1 MHRRV
6 RWFLAGTDMQSKR
19 EPAFFASK
27 LSPWSHG
34 MTLPES
40 LPYFGCR
47 PAALSFHSVYAWSA
61 AMPKEQKS
69 KQQHMR
75 TRIAAIAARIMA
87 EDGIED
93 FAMAKRKAARQ
104 LRAGDTQ
111 SLPNND
117 EIETE
122 LRLYQTLYQGEE
134 QRERVRFLRGQALA
148 AMEQLA
154 NFKPYLTG
162 PVLRGTAGRY
172 ADIDLQVFADS
183 GKDLEIF
190 LLNRKITYQTSE
202 LRHYSGNQER
212 AVSVL
217 SMDWEGTPVRVA
229 VYWPDDE
236 HRSVKTSPSGRPLE
250 RAGLDAV
257 RTLVASGE

>member
-1 MHRRV
+1 M
-6 RWFLAGTDMQSKR
+6 S
-19 EPAFFASK
+19 
-27 LSPWSHG
+27 
-34 MTLPES
+34 
-40 LPYFGCR
+40 
-47 PAALSFHSVYAWSA
+47 
-61 AMPKEQKS
+61 KEQKF

-75 TRIAAIAARIMA
+75 ARIAVVAARIMA
-87 EDGIED
+87 EDGVED

-104 LRAGDTQ
+104 LGAGDTQ

-122 LRLYQTLYQGEE
+122 LRVYQSLYQGEE
-134 QRERVRFLRGQALA
+134 QRDRLRYLRTQALA

-154 NFKPYLTG
+154 EFKPYLIG
-162 PVLRGTAGRY
+162 PVLKGTAGRY

-183 GKDLEIF
+183 GKELEIF
-190 LLNRKITYQTSE
+190 LLNRNIPYQTSE

-217 SMDWEGTPVRVA
+217 SMDWKGTAVRLA
-229 VYWPDDE
+229 VYGPGDE
-236 HRSVKTSPSGRPLE
+236 RRRVKTSPLGRPVE

-257 RTLVASGE
+257 RALVAGGE

>member
-1 MHRRV
+1 M
-6 RWFLAGTDMQSKR
+6 S
-19 EPAFFASK
+19 
-27 LSPWSHG
+27 
-34 MTLPES
+34 
-40 LPYFGCR
+40 
-47 PAALSFHSVYAWSA
+47 
-61 AMPKEQKS
+61 KEQKS
-69 KQQHMR
+69 RQQNMR
-75 TRIAAIAARIMA
+75 IRIAAVAARIMA

-104 LRAGDTQ
+104 LGSGDTQ

-122 LRLYQTLYQGEE
+122 LRVYQSLYQGDE
-134 QRERVRFLRGQALA
+134 QRERLRYLRSQALA

-154 NFKPYLTG
+154 DFKPYLTG
-162 PVLRGTAGRY
+162 PVLKGTAGRY

-183 GKDLEIF
+183 GKELEIF
-190 LLNRKITYQTSE
+190 LLNRNIPYETSAS
-202 LRHYSGNQER
+202 RYYSGNQAR

-217 SMDWEGTPVRVA
+217 SLDWRGTPVRVA

-236 HRSVKTSPSGRPLE
+236 RRSVKTSPLGRPIE

-257 RTLVASGE
+257 RTLVANSD

>member
-1 MHRRV
+1 MLNAD
-6 RWFLAGTDMQSKR
+6 F
-19 EPAFFASK
+19 PAFG
-27 LSPWSHG
+27 LE
-34 MTLPES
+34 MTLPGS
-40 LPYFGCR
+40 LPYFGCS
-47 PAALSFHSVYAWSA
+47 PAELSFLSAYAWSA

-69 KQQHMR
+69 KQQNMR
-75 TRIAAIAARIMA
+75 ARIAAVAARIMA

-104 LRAGDTQ
+104 LGAGDTQ

-122 LRLYQTLYQGEE
+122 LRVYQSLYQGEE
-134 QRERVRFLRGQALA
+134 QRERLRYLRSEALA

-154 NFKPYLTG
+154 DFKPYLTG
-162 PVLRGTAGRY
+162 PVLKGTAGRY

-183 GKDLEIF
+183 GKELEIF
-190 LLNRKITYQTSE
+190 LLNRNIPYQTSE
-202 LRHYSGNQER
+202 SRYYSGNQVR

-217 SMDWEGTPVRVA
+217 SLDWRGTPVRVA

-236 HRSVKTSPSGRPLE
+236 RRSVKTSPLGRPLE

-257 RTLVASGE
+257 RTLVADGE